1 MPGPPGSECRS
12 TLAQFSQTAR
22 TPCLALAILGRDLR
36 CCHVGYFPATPD
48 SLAESTIS
56 RVVGRDAVMTTSAM
70 PSGATDTGVPAVPAL
85 VTAAASLCEQP
96 PSRDA
101 TANVQKT
108 VIPAR
113 SCARFMIVH
122 LHVNCTQFEWSAGA
136 KFGGG
141 KRLHTTF
148 ILSGSVTTH
157 SAVAGSMRPVTC
169 EILLAGN
176 PPSSAWRRTND
187 SSVA

>member
-1 MPGPPGSECRS
+1 MPGPPGSECRP
-12 TLAQFSQTAR
+12 TFAQFSQTAR
-22 TPCLALAILGRDLR
+22 TPRLARATLGRDLR

-48 SLAESTIS
+48 SLAESRIS

-85 VTAAASLCEQP
+85 VTAAALLCVQP
-96 PSRDA
+96 PSNEA
-101 TANVQKT
+101 SANVQKT
-108 VIPAR
+108 VIPAKSR
-113 SCARFMIVH
+113 ARFMIIH